1 MAIITKLRGKFLIS
15 MIIRKIFTLWTS
27 FFLVLINSLVFANT
41 ENQKLFLSEESINEQ
56 EVAQFLDKFFLEQ
69 MEKQHI
75 PGVAIVIV
83 KDGKTLF
90 SRGYGYAD
98 IDKHIGVNPDKT
110 LFRIASIS
118 KLFTA
123 TAIMQLVEKK
133 KLNLQENVN
142 YYLKDFQVKSYFKK
156 PITVSD
162 LLLHTAGFE
171 DNSLALFSH
180 KQSEVPPLKD
190 YLQKYPAINVYPPG
204 EIFSYSNYGYA
215 LAGYLVEVVSGMP
228 FERYIEENIFN
239 LLEMK
244 NSSFNYKD
252 SQKDLAIGYSY
263 KNNQYQEEDVYF
275 TNQSPSM
282 GLITTATDLAPFMI
296 AQLEKGIYQN
306 KQLLSQQSIELMQT
320 RQFAAHPKIAG
331 NTMGFRDLIK
341 NDKRA
346 IRHDGRL
353 KGFQSLMY
361 LIPEKNL
368 GFFLV
373 YNCSEN
379 NFYLNFTQE
388 FLNYFFPIKTSDPVP
403 LINYQKRV
411 EKFVGSYRNL
421 RYSHTTIQKLDTL
434 VSQYQISANEDGTI
448 TLYSPEEKPL
458 GKWIEIEPFLFKKT
472 DEDNYLAFRENKS
485 GQITTLFYS
494 YWFLEKLPF
503 YETAKFQMSLIY
515 FFISIFFI
523 SSIIFLVILI
533 KYLRKT
539 HIVKKLFFAQIIMF
553 LISLL
558 NFIFIITWLLIY
570 QVYYEE
576 ALFSIPRIFTLIL
589 CIPLFSVGL
598 TITLPIWSKIVWDY
612 NSLCKRLYFCFFTLV
627 ALAFIPFLLY
637 WNMLGF
643 KFYQ

>member
-1 MAIITKLRGKFLIS
+1 M
-15 MIIRKIFTLWTS
+15 
-27 FFLVLINSLVFANT
+27 NSIVSANT
-41 ENQKLFLSEESINEQ
+41 QNQAPPLSKENMEGKNLAN
-56 EVAQFLDKFFLEQ
+56 FLDKFFIEQ
-69 MEKQHI
+69 MQKQHI
-75 PGVAIVIV
+75 PGAAIVIV
-83 KDGKTLF
+83 KNGKVFF
-90 SRGYGYAD
+90 SKGYGYAD
-98 IDKHIGVNPDKT
+98 ISKHTTIDVNKT
-110 LFRIASIS
+110 LFRVSSIS

-133 KLNLQENVN
+133 KLNLQQNVN
-142 YYLKDFQVKSYFKK
+142 YYIKDFQVKSHFEK

-180 KQSEVPPLKD
+180 KQLEVPPLKD

-215 LAGYLVEVVSGMP
+215 LAGYLVETVSGMP

-252 SQKDLAIGYSY
+252 SQKDLAVGYSY
-263 KNNQYQEEDVYF
+263 KNNQYQEEDIYF

-282 GLITTATDLAPFMI
+282 GLIATAIDLAPFMI

-306 KQLLSQQSIELMQT
+306 KQLLSQQSIELMQA

-341 NDKRA
+341 NEQRA

-373 YNCSEN
+373 YNCSEDD
-379 NFYLNFTQE
+379 FYLNFTQE
-388 FLNYFFPIKTSDPVP
+388 FLNYFFPIKTSDPTP
-403 LINYQKRV
+403 LINYRKRV

-434 VSQYQISANEDGTI
+434 VSQYQISDNEDGTI

-458 GKWIEIEPFLFKKT
+458 GKWIEIEPLLFKKI
-472 DEDNYLAFRENKS
+472 DEDSYLAFRENKS

-503 YETAKFQMSLIY
+503 YETAKFQMGLIY

-533 KYLRKT
+533 KYLRKKNT
-539 HIVKKLFFAQIIMF
+539 KKIFTFAQIIIF
-553 LISLL
+553 LVSLL
-558 NFIFIITWLLIY
+558 NFIFIVTWLLIY

-612 NSLCKRLYFCFFTLV
+612 NSLWKRLYFCFFTLV